1 MTQFT
6 FCTLKYIIK
15 SGDHAMK
22 AVQVVAFGHAAEVV
36 KLNEVPDVGSPGPNE
51 VVVAVEAAPINN
63 SDFMIIAGRYGYL
76 PSPPATLGI
85 EGVGRVVAAGAQVRN
100 LKEGDRTLIPFT
112 VPTWTERVKFT
123 ASWQRPL
130 PDNADVRQ
138 LSMIAVNPATAYLL
152 LTDFV
157 KIPRGGWVI
166 QNGANSATA
175 RAVIAIAKSL
185 ELKTVNIVR
194 REEVVDEVKA
204 IGGDVVLVDGPGLA
218 KRVAN
223 ETGGAPILLAL
234 DVVGGTSTLNLM
246 NCLAPKAVLV
256 IYSAMSGQPFSGS
269 ALSVIF
275 NEVSVRGFWLGHW
288 GRTATDEALARMYD
302 HLVPMVAS
310 GAISAPVLG
319 SYRLEDFSQAIAQAA
334 AFKGKVIFTPG

>member
-1 MTQFT
+1 
-6 FCTLKYIIK
+6 
-15 SGDHAMK
+15 MK
-22 AVQVVAFGHAAEVV
+22 AVQVVAFGRAQDVV
-36 KLNEVPDVGSPGPNE
+36 KLNEVPDVGSPGANE

-76 PSPPATLGI
+76 PTPPATLGI
-85 EGVGRVVAAGAQVRN
+85 EGVGRVVAAGSQVKN
-100 LKEGDRTLIPFT
+100 LKVGDRTLIPFT

-130 PDNADVRQ
+130 PEKADIQQ
-138 LSMIAVNPATAYLL
+138 LSMIGVNPATAYLL

-157 KIPRGGWVI
+157 KIPHGGWVI

-175 RAVIAIAKSL
+175 RAVIAVAKSL
-185 ELKTVNIVR
+185 GLKTVNVVR
-194 REEVVDEVKA
+194 REEVVDEVKSV
-204 IGGDVVLVDGPGLA
+204 GGDVVLVDGPDLV
-218 KRVAN
+218 KRVAK

-234 DVVGGTSTLNLM
+234 DVVGGASTLNLM

-288 GRTATDEALARMYD
+288 GKTATDETLTKMYD

-310 GAISAPVLG
+310 GAISAPVVG
-319 SYRLEDFSQAIAQAA
+319 SYGLEGFPEAIAQAA
-334 AFKGKVIFTPG
+334 AFKGKVIFTPS

>member
-1 MTQFT
+1 
-6 FCTLKYIIK
+6 
-15 SGDHAMK
+15 MK
-22 AVQVVAFGHAAEVV
+22 AVQVVAFGRAQDVV

-76 PSPPATLGI
+76 PTPPATLGI
-85 EGVGRVVAAGAQVRN
+85 EGVGRVVAAGSEVKN
-100 LKEGDRTLIPFT
+100 LKVGDRTLIPFT
-112 VPTWTERVKFT
+112 VPTWTERVKFR

-130 PDNADVRQ
+130 PEKADVQQ
-138 LSMIAVNPATAYLL
+138 LSMIAVHPATAYLL

-157 KIPRGGWVI
+157 KIPHGGWVI

-175 RAVIAIAKSL
+175 RAVIAVAKSL
-185 ELKTVNIVR
+185 GLKTVNVVR
-194 REEVVDEVKA
+194 REEVVGEVKSV
-204 IGGDVVLVDGPGLA
+204 GGDIVLVDGPDLA
-218 KRVAN
+218 KRVAK

-234 DVVGGTSTLNLM
+234 DVVGGTSALNLM

-275 NEVSVRGFWLGHW
+275 NEVSIRGFWLGHW
-288 GRTATDEALARMYD
+288 GKTATDETLATMYG

-310 GAISAPVLG
+310 GAISAPVIG
-319 SYRLEDFSQAIAQAA
+319 TYGLEGFSEAIAQAA
-334 AFKGKVIFTPG
+334 AFKGKVIFTPDKA

>member
-1 MTQFT
+1 
-6 FCTLKYIIK
+6 
-15 SGDHAMK
+15 MK
-22 AVQVVAFGHAAEVV
+22 AVQVVAFGRAQDVV
-36 KLNEVPDVGSPGPNE
+36 KLNEVPDVASPGPNE

-76 PSPPATLGI
+76 PTPPATLGI
-85 EGVGRVVAAGAQVRN
+85 EGVGRVVAAGSQVKN
-100 LKEGDRTLIPFT
+100 LKVGDRTLIPFT

-130 PDNADVRQ
+130 PEKADIQQ
-138 LSMIAVNPATAYLL
+138 LSMIGVNPATAYLL

-157 KIPRGGWVI
+157 KILHGGWLI

-175 RAVIAIAKSL
+175 RAVIAVAKSL
-185 ELKTVNIVR
+185 GLKTVNVVR
-194 REEVVDEVKA
+194 REEVVDEVKSV
-204 IGGDVVLVDGPGLA
+204 GGDIVLVDGPDLA
-218 KRVAN
+218 KRVAR

-234 DVVGGTSTLNLM
+234 DVVGGASTLNLM
-246 NCLAPKAVLV
+246 SCLAPKAVLV

-288 GRTATDEALARMYD
+288 GKTATDEALAKMYD

-310 GAISAPVLG
+310 GAISAPVVG
-319 SYRLEDFSQAIAQAA
+319 SYGLEGFPEAIAKAA
-334 AFKGKVIFTPG
+334 AFKGKVIFTPN

>member
-1 MTQFT
+1 
-6 FCTLKYIIK
+6 
-15 SGDHAMK
+15 MK
-22 AVQVVAFGHAAEVV
+22 AVQVVAFGRAADVV
-36 KLNEVPDVGSPGPNE
+36 KLNEVPDVGSPGPDE

-85 EGVGRVVAAGAQVRN
+85 EGVGRVVATGSQVRN

-112 VPTWTERVKFT
+112 VPSWTERVKFT
-123 ASWQRPL
+123 ASWQRAL
-130 PDNADVRQ
+130 PDNADVQQ
-138 LSMIAVNPATAYLL
+138 LSMIGVNPATAYLL

-157 KIPRGGWVI
+157 KVPRGGWVI

-185 ELKTVNIVR
+185 GLKTVNIVR
-194 REEVVDEVKA
+194 REDVVDEVKSV
-204 IGGDVVLVDGPGLA
+204 GGDIVLLDGPDLA
-218 KRVAN
+218 KRVAR
-223 ETGGAPILLAL
+223 ETGRAPIQLAL
-234 DVVGGTSTLNLM
+234 DMVGGSSALNLM
-246 NCLAPKAVLV
+246 NCLAPKSVLV

-288 GRTATDEALARMYD
+288 GKTATDEALAGMYD

-310 GAISAPVLG
+310 GAISAPVVG
-319 SYRLEDFSQAIAQAA
+319 TYRLEDFSQAIAQAS
-334 AFKGKVIFTPG
+334 AFKGKVIFTPS

>member
-1 MTQFT
+1 
-6 FCTLKYIIK
+6 
-15 SGDHAMK
+15 MK
-22 AVQVVAFGHAAEVV
+22 AVQVVAFGRAQDVV

-76 PSPPATLGI
+76 PTPPATLGI
-85 EGVGRVVAAGAQVRN
+85 KGVGRVVAAGSEVKN
-100 LKEGDRTLIPFT
+100 LKVGDRTLIPFT
-112 VPTWTERVKFT
+112 VPTWTERVKFR

-130 PDNADVRQ
+130 PEKADVQQ

-157 KIPRGGWVI
+157 KIPHGGWVI

-175 RAVIAIAKSL
+175 RAVIAVAKSL
-185 ELKTVNIVR
+185 GLKTVNVVR
-194 REEVVDEVKA
+194 REEVVGEVKSV
-204 IGGDVVLVDGPGLA
+204 GGDIVLVDGPDLA
-218 KRVAN
+218 KRVAK

-234 DVVGGTSTLNLM
+234 DVVGGTSALNLM

-275 NEVSVRGFWLGHW
+275 NEVSIRGFWLGHW
-288 GRTATDEALARMYD
+288 GKTATDETLATMYG

-310 GAISAPVLG
+310 GAISAPVIG
-319 SYRLEDFSQAIAQAA
+319 TYGLEGFSEAIAQAA
-334 AFKGKVIFTPG
+334 AFKGKVIFTPDKA